1 MMAHPEQTKPF
12 IPFQFPEAAALGV
25 PDQYGKKQGQ
35 KIPKETIYQ
44 QASPTHAVKQLFVSQ
59 VEHITWRYKLSAET
73 LNVAASEQVLEIQVF
88 DIKLKANCDALDRQ
102 VLETLDKAIPSNIF
116 YRIFNA
122 NERRPQL
129 QCVMAYK
136 RANKRD
142 TDVMVVQDYFA
153 SGWLAVPQGKT
164 DVAHTRRLPVVI
176 NMAGLYSE
184 LLRSLLPITALTNES
199 LDEQLSRIAKLN
211 LQTNKLEKLKDKLK
225 REKQFNR
232 KVEINK
238 EINKVN
244 QILRKIMSGDMQ

>member
-88 DIKLKANCDALDRQ
+88 DIQLKANCDALDRQ

-142 TDVMVVQDYFA
+142 TDVMVVQDYF
-153 SGWLAVPQGKT
+153 SSDWTTVPVVGSDSEATQK
-164 DVAHTRRLPVVI
+164 LPVVL
-176 NMAGLYSE
+176 NMAGLYTG
-184 LLRSLLPITALTNES
+184 LLRSLLPVPARPGEKI
-199 LDEQLSRIAKLN
+199 DEQLIRVSELSALNGKLTQ
-211 LQTNKLEKLKDKLK
+211 LQGKQRK
-225 REKQFNR
+225 EKQFNR
-232 KVEINK
+232 KVELNSQINQLK
-238 EINKVN
+238 Q
-244 QILRKIMSGDMQ
+244 QIRSLQDI